1 MTQCAS
7 FAAVIFLLS
16 AISLPAWGEQYYL
29 YESKSVTD
37 EEKRAGKDGV
47 LVVEVPV
54 QKGDTLYGISRK
66 FSGRGT
72 YYPQIL
78 LFNRIEDP
86 DLIYAGKTLKVPVA
100 QGENRTKPAPVK
112 ESSVKSKKHSVKGKK
127 VAKPKELAHV
137 PAHAPTKQPP
147 AAQSTAAAPTT
158 ELSLADLKTLDE
170 GNSKKRGEKK
180 RVATQPP
187 ARDKN
192 EMGVVASRTATQAP
206 AVDKKEKPVVVS
218 KVGAGQNPASGDTVA
233 GQKLF
238 ERAVTAYRQDDFSV
252 ALELFDRYLA
262 DNSSSPLAADASLFK
277 AECYLKLSIK

>member
-1 MTQCAS
+1 MAHRAS
-7 FAAVIFLLS
+7 LAAVIFLLS
-16 AISLPAWGEQYYL
+16 AFSLPAWGEQYYL
-29 YESKSVTD
+29 YESKAVTA
-37 EEKRAGKDGV
+37 EEKEPGKDAV

-54 QKGDTLYGISRK
+54 QKGDTLYNISRK

-78 LFNRIEDP
+78 LFNKIVDP

-100 QGENRTKPAPVK
+100 QGEIRKKLVPVK
-112 ESSVKSKKHSVKGKK
+112 ESAVKSKKHSVKGKK
-127 VAKPKELAHV
+127 VAKPKEHAHV

-147 AAQSTAAAPTT
+147 SAQSAAAAPTT

-170 GNSKKRGEKK
+170 NNSKKRVETK
-180 RVATQPP
+180 RVAAQTP

-192 EMGVVASRTATQAP
+192 ERGVAASRSATMTP
-206 AVDKKEKPVVVS
+206 AIDKKEKPVVAS
-218 KVGAGQNPASGDTVA
+218 KAGVGQSTAGDTVA

-238 ERAVTAYRQDDFSV
+238 ERAVTAYRQDDFSA

-277 AECYLKLSIK
+277 AECYLKLSTK